1 MALSGTRE
9 IEDYLLGE
17 MADEKRENF
26 EEQLLAD
33 DDLYFEVCETE
44 NALVDR
50 YVSESLAGEQAARFE
65 KALQRT
71 PALAEKVANARA
83 LRSFIASERRAEVI
97 TAEASPS
104 IWERISR
111 LFSFGSPAPAFA
123 MGGLLLVFAAGLVL
137 LLMENS
143 RRSAEIARLEGE
155 LSSSSRP
162 SSRES
167 ELERELANSR
177 SREGELQQQIDGEKD
192 IAGDL
197 TADLARERENR
208 RRLESE
214 IEALRKESTTTPD
227 KLPKS
232 GIEPPSILAV
242 TLAPSN
248 GGHAAAVNFRND
260 MRRAA
265 FLLTLPRSIDKSERL
280 SVRLNGDEIAR
291 NIQVRTDAAGARSLP
306 VTVSPQ
312 QVRQGENSLT
322 VHDKDGSVIS
332 EYAFVRKESDQ

>member
-1 MALSGTRE
+1 MARTGTRE
-9 IEDYLLGE
+9 IERYLLGE
-17 MADEKRENF
+17 MADEEREKF

-33 DDLYFEVCETE
+33 DGLYFEVCETE
-44 NALVDR
+44 NALVDG
-50 YVSESLAGEQAARFE
+50 YVSDALAGDQVARFE
-65 KALQRT
+65 KALKKA

-83 LRSFIASERRAEVI
+83 LRRFIASERKAEVI
-97 TAEASPS
+97 AAAPSPS
-104 IWERISR
+104 IWEHISR

-137 LLMENS
+137 LFMENG
-143 RRSAEIARLEGE
+143 RRNAEIARLEGE
-155 LSSSSRP
+155 LSNSSRP
-162 SSRES
+162 SARES

-214 IEALRKESTTTPD
+214 IEAFRKETTTPD

-242 TLAPSN
+242 TLSPST
-248 GGHAAAVNFRND
+248 GGNATAVKFGND

-265 FLLTLPRSIDKSERL
+265 FLLTLPRSVDKSERL

-291 NIQVRTDAAGARSLP
+291 NIQVRTDAAGAKSLP
-306 VTVSPQ
+306 VTISPQ
-312 QVRQGENSLT
+312 QVRPGENTLT
-322 VHDKDGSVIS
+322 VHDKNGSVVG
-332 EYAFVRKESDQ
+332 EYAFVRKESEQ